1 MDSEMFAT
9 TPPTRLF
16 FRCAL
21 PEVVTAVFGAL
32 YSVVDGLFVGRFLG
46 EDALAAVN
54 LIMPV
59 IMIIEAISNMIATG
73 ASVQMSVLLGKGNRE
88 KASRVFSFSIKFIL
102 AFSVVLSVLG
112 FVFAKPFITVIAPGA
127 TENAISFGTD
137 YLKVYALFGPLIPVY
152 FAIDNYLRVCG
163 KQRLSMIIG
172 IASQGLNV
180 LLDFILIAVL
190 HQGIKAAALASCLSI
205 ALGSVVMLA
214 LFTGKRMDVYYTR
227 KNISSVRFFR
237 ILANGSS
244 ELFSNIAAS
253 VMSIVMNLFLLKYG
267 GTTAVAA
274 FAILMY
280 VDSIIGMVCFGM
292 CDALQPAISFCYGAG
307 LIDRMKRIFR
317 RVLAA
322 SVITSFV
329 AFLFMLLAG
338 RHVAMIFIKPGDTT
352 LAEMS
357 VTAIKLFSFSYLVG
371 WIDMC
376 FSSYF
381 TALERPGRSLL
392 VSFFGTLF
400 FPISCLFILTSLFG
414 LNGVW
419 LMPTVSAIASGI
431 LTLILAT
438 NMRVSRNTP
447 DRDR

>member
-1 MDSEMFAT
+1 MF
-9 TPPTRLF
+9 
-16 FRCAL
+16 
-21 PEVVTAVFGAL
+21 
-32 YSVVDGLFVGRFLG
+32 
-46 EDALAAVN
+46 
-54 LIMPV
+54 
-59 IMIIEAISNMIATG
+59 
-73 ASVQMSVLLGKGNRE
+73 
-88 KASRVFSFSIKFIL
+88 
-102 AFSVVLSVLG
+102 
-112 FVFAKPFITVIAPGA
+112 
-127 TENAISFGTD
+127 
-137 YLKVYALFGPLIPVY
+137 
-152 FAIDNYLRVCG
+152 
-163 KQRLSMIIG
+163 IG

-180 LLDFILIAVL
+180 LLDFILIVVL
-190 HQGIKAAALASCLSI
+190 HQGIKAAARASCLSI
-205 ALGSVVMLA
+205 ALGSVVMLV
-214 LFTGKRMDVYYTR
+214 LFTGKRMDVFYTR
-227 KNISSVRFFR
+227 KNISSLRFFR

-274 FAILMY
+274 FSILMY
-280 VDSIIGMVCFGM
+280 VDSIIGMVCFGI
-292 CDALQPAISFCYGAG
+292 CDALQPAISYCYGAG

-322 SVITSFV
+322 SAITSFV

-338 RHVAMIFIKPGDTT
+338 RHVAIIFIKPGDTT
-352 LAEMS
+352 MAEMS

-381 TALERPGRSLL
+381 TALERPRRSLV

-400 FPISCLFILTSLFG
+400 FPISCLFILTPLFG

-431 LTLILAT
+431 MTIILAAS
-438 NMRVSRNTP
+438 MRVSRNNTH
-447 DRDR
+447 RDR